1 MTIRIAYAPFI
12 VIANLKRKQSL
23 SSVSNPYIY
32 NSSILI
38 YIASSLLAQTGVAVD
53 GKGGQHIEQI
63 DGDKDA
69 DKHQAVD
76 INDIGRKAHHLH
88 QRGAD

>member
-1 MTIRIAYAPFI
+1 MTIRIAYASFI
-12 VIANLKRKQSL
+12 VMANLKRKQSL

-32 NSSILI
+32 IS
-38 YIASSLLAQTGVAVD
+38 SSLLAQTGIAVD

-76 INDIGRKAHHLH
+76 INDIGRKGHHLH
-88 QRGAD
+88 